1 MVTICDLVKNGLAEL
16 SLPLGT
22 NFICIGLRQIIS
34 IVIFHALCSWKV
46 LGIDMRLFLYI
57 IKKFQF
63 FLYFQD
69 IVFSFIAVLWQKFS
83 VFLKETVHT
92 FIQVLLCRQFTFYLL
107 RAIYC
112 QTTSGKT
119 PHLWKSALGRWGNE
133 VFKIFPRVGL
143 DSQGKLPC
151 AAKVGLM
158 SRNGHRWARSPVAK
172 QRRSP
177 Q

>member
-1 MVTICDLVKNGLAEL
+1 
-16 SLPLGT
+16 
-22 NFICIGLRQIIS
+22 
-34 IVIFHALCSWKV
+34 
-46 LGIDMRLFLYI
+46 MRLFLYI

-92 FIQVLLCRQFTFYLL
+92 FIQVLLCRQFTFSLL

-151 AAKVGLM
+151 AAKVGLIDLTQ
-158 SRNGHRWARSPVAK
+158 SLVRS
-172 QRRSP
+172 SP
-177 Q
+177 RKPKNFQDSPSHQIFQHMHEH